1 MVFLVA
7 TCPPGREGDAIL
19 ELEWALGRVH
29 VRGTEWRGVLIAE
42 TPLGRDEV
50 IKRLLSFETQAV
62 QRVLLLDCLLPAK
75 LEEIEEKAVELME
88 GKTGSFAVRARVRGN
103 RKLREKEIERVVG
116 SRIVE
121 GLGLKV
127 NLSSPD
133 WVVVVEVLG
142 RKAGIGVLKR
152 DEMLR
157 FEVED

>member
-88 GKTGSFAVRARVRGN
+88 GKTGSFAVRAKVRGN

-121 GLGLKV
+121 KRGLKV

-152 DEMLR
+152 DEVLK
-157 FEVED
+157 FEVKG

>member
-42 TPLGRDEV
+42 TPLGRDEA
-50 IKRLLSFETQAV
+50 IKRLLSFETQAL
-62 QRVLLLDCLLPAK
+62 QRVTPLDHLLPAK

-88 GKTGSFAVRARVRGN
+88 GKTGSFAVRAKVRGN

-121 GLGLKV
+121 KRGLKV

>member
-121 GLGLKV
+121 KRGLKV

-152 DEMLR
+152 DEVLK
-157 FEVED
+157 FEVKG